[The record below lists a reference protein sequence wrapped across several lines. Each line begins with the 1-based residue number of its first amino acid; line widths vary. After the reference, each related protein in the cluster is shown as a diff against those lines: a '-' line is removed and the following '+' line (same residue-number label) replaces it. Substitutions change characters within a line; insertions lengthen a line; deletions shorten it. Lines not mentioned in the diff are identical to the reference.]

1 VLCALLIFTTFVSCH
16 PAGAAETELSPDAPL
31 ATYLRLADQQ
41 RPALEAA
48 RLRWRE
54 AVERVPQA
62 GGWPDPTLRYGYF
75 AREVETALGAQEHRI
90 GLAQRFPFFGKL
102 GLREKAA
109 EQAALAAW
117 QRYRVQRLA
126 AFEQVARAYYAYAY
140 LARAIDIARENLTLL
155 DGVEGVVRTRYA
167 TGRTPQS
174 DLLRIQVEVGTLEDR
189 MRSLEERRTPLAKR
203 LNAAL
208 GRPVEA
214 PLPWPVPLLDP
225 ADTLPDDAAV
235 LEQVQSESPELLAI
249 QFETRG
255 ADRSL
260 ALARRERFPDVTLG
274 VENIRTSRSD
284 LTSFSDS
291 GRDAWILS
299 VSVPLPVDTS
309 KYRAAIREADARR
322 RGLAVSQKDHE
333 LQLLAETEQL
343 LFELHD
349 AGRRVDLYE
358 TSLIP
363 VGQQALDAAK
373 TAFETGAASF
383 LDALDAERVLLRFQ
397 LDLARARAD
406 RGQRVIAILARMG
419 ITPKGVAEAEEVV
432 R

>member
-140 LARAIDIARENLTLL
+140 LARAIDITRENLTLL

-214 PLPWPVPLLDP
+214 PLPWPV
-225 ADTLPDDAAV
+225 
-235 LEQVQSESPELLAI
+235 
-249 QFETRG
+249 
-255 ADRSL
+255 DRSL